1 MTRRARGDRRPPPAR
16 RPIRRTRTGAQG
28 QSRFREPRSS
38 RGAGE
43 SQRRDAGVSGKKKSG
58 AGRRSEWP
66 VRCASCR
73 GAHRKGRDVGDGLAR
88 APAGGA
94 RAFESIGSR
103 RRAPLSAPAADRSRR
118 ARRDRPFRC
127 CCESLAL
134 PSPRLCCP
142 HHPTGPARRRDVR
155 ARGRRARAD
164 DTRAR
169 ASPGGDSHPAKLTP
183 LDAAR
188 KWGGDATASEVVAF
202 FFRGPEREERD
213 TARYRRSVTPEFKK
227 QSRRRRRN
235 FHLSW
240 RLGYFRA
247 RHFPVCI
254 FFHVRLAASVALT
267 GQSETRIFR
276 L

>member
-1 MTRRARGDRRPPPAR
+1 MNGRFVARAVG
-16 RPIRRTRTGAQG
+16 
-28 QSRFREPRSS
+28 
-38 RGAGE
+38 
-43 SQRRDAGVSGKKKSG
+43 
-58 AGRRSEWP
+58 
-66 VRCASCR
+66 C
-73 GAHRKGRDVGDGLAR
+73 AHRKGRDVGDGLAR

-94 RAFESIGSR
+94 RAFESVGSR

-127 CCESLAL
+127 CCESPAL
-134 PSPRLCCP
+134 PSPRLCP

-213 TARYRRSVTPEFKK
+213 TARYRRSVTQEWTK
-227 QSRRRRRN
+227 QSPARRRN

-240 RLGYFRA
+240 RLGYLFSCPALSRL
-247 RHFPVCI
+247 VCCPA
-254 FFHVRLAASVALT
+254 FCHVRLAASVALDWPIRSAHFSPLT
-267 GQSETRIFR
+267 LRCEQ
-276 L
+276 

>member
-1 MTRRARGDRRPPPAR
+1 MNGRFVARAVG
-16 RPIRRTRTGAQG
+16 
-28 QSRFREPRSS
+28 
-38 RGAGE
+38 
-43 SQRRDAGVSGKKKSG
+43 
-58 AGRRSEWP
+58 
-66 VRCASCR
+66 C
-73 GAHRKGRDVGDGLAR
+73 AHRKGRDVGDGLAR
-88 APAGGA
+88 APAGDA
-94 RAFESIGSR
+94 RAFESVGSR

-127 CCESLAL
+127 CCESPAL
-134 PSPRLCCP
+134 PSPRLCP

-213 TARYRRSVTPEFKK
+213 TARYRRSVTQEWTK
-227 QSRRRRRN
+227 QSPARRRN

-240 RLGYFRA
+240 RLGYLFSCPALSRLVWCPA
-247 RHFPVCI
+247 FY
-254 FFHVRLAASVALT
+254 VRLAASVALDWPIRSAHFSPLT
-267 GQSETRIFR
+267 LRCEQ
-276 L
+276 

>member
-1 MTRRARGDRRPPPAR
+1 MNGRFVARAVG
-16 RPIRRTRTGAQG
+16 
-28 QSRFREPRSS
+28 
-38 RGAGE
+38 
-43 SQRRDAGVSGKKKSG
+43 
-58 AGRRSEWP
+58 
-66 VRCASCR
+66 C
-73 GAHRKGRDVGDGLAR
+73 AHRKGRDVGDGLAR

-94 RAFESIGSR
+94 RAFESVGSR

-127 CCESLAL
+127 CCESPAL
-134 PSPRLCCP
+134 PSPRLCP
-142 HHPTGPARRRDVR
+142 HHPTGPARRRDVG

-188 KWGGDATASEVVAF
+188 KWAGDATASEVVAF

-213 TARYRRSVTPEFKK
+213 TARYRRSVTQEWTK
-227 QSRRRRRN
+227 QSPARRRN

-240 RLGYFRA
+240 RLGYLFSCPA
-247 RHFPVCI
+247 LSFPSAVLHFV
-254 FFHVRLAASVALT
+254 T
-267 GQSETRIFR
+267 
-276 L
+276 

>member
-1 MTRRARGDRRPPPAR
+1 MNGRFVARAVG
-16 RPIRRTRTGAQG
+16 
-28 QSRFREPRSS
+28 
-38 RGAGE
+38 
-43 SQRRDAGVSGKKKSG
+43 
-58 AGRRSEWP
+58 
-66 VRCASCR
+66 C
-73 GAHRKGRDVGDGLAR
+73 AHRKGRDVGDGLAR

-94 RAFESIGSR
+94 RAFESVGSR

-127 CCESLAL
+127 CCESPAL
-134 PSPRLCCP
+134 PSPRLCP
-142 HHPTGPARRRDVR
+142 HHPTGPARRRNVR

-213 TARYRRSVTPEFKK
+213 TARYRRSVTQEWTK
-227 QSRRRRRN
+227 QSPARRRN

-240 RLGYFRA
+240 RLGYLFSCPALSRL
-247 RHFPVCI
+247 VCCPA
-254 FFHVRLAASVALT
+254 FCHVRLAASVALDWPIRSAHFSPLT
-267 GQSETRIFR
+267 LRCEQ
-276 L
+276 

>member
-1 MTRRARGDRRPPPAR
+1 MNGRFVARAFG
-16 RPIRRTRTGAQG
+16 
-28 QSRFREPRSS
+28 
-38 RGAGE
+38 
-43 SQRRDAGVSGKKKSG
+43 
-58 AGRRSEWP
+58 
-66 VRCASCR
+66 C
-73 GAHRKGRDVGDGLAR
+73 AHRKGRDVGDGLAR

-94 RAFESIGSR
+94 RAFESVGSR

-127 CCESLAL
+127 CCESPAL
-134 PSPRLCCP
+134 PSPRLCP

-213 TARYRRSVTPEFKK
+213 TARYRRSVTQEWTK
-227 QSRRRRRN
+227 QSPARRRN

-240 RLGYFRA
+240 RLGYLFSCPALSRL
-247 RHFPVCI
+247 VCCPA
-254 FFHVRLAASVALT
+254 FCHVRLAASVALDWPIRSAHFSPLT
-267 GQSETRIFR
+267 LRCEQ
-276 L
+276 

>member
-1 MTRRARGDRRPPPAR
+1 MNGRFVARAVG
-16 RPIRRTRTGAQG
+16 
-28 QSRFREPRSS
+28 
-38 RGAGE
+38 
-43 SQRRDAGVSGKKKSG
+43 
-58 AGRRSEWP
+58 
-66 VRCASCR
+66 C
-73 GAHRKGRDVGDGLAR
+73 AHRKGRDVGDGLAR

-94 RAFESIGSR
+94 RAFESVGSR

-127 CCESLAL
+127 CCESPAL
-134 PSPRLCCP
+134 PSPRLCP

-188 KWGGDATASEVVAF
+188 KWAGDATASEVVAF

-213 TARYRRSVTPEFKK
+213 AARYRRSVTPEFKETVAPTTP
-227 QSRRRRRN
+227 QFPPFVAIGIFIFVPGTFPSRL
-235 FHLSW
+235 LSCILS
-240 RLGYFRA
+240 REA
-247 RHFPVCI
+247 RSQ
-254 FFHVRLAASVALT
+254 RGA
-267 GQSETRIFR
+267 
-276 L
+276 

>member
-1 MTRRARGDRRPPPAR
+1 MRERASGQRSILRSTCTLAPLLGSPSIILAK
-16 RPIRRTRTGAQG
+16 ILSNSHHRTPHEASILRMIPMIMCTCTGLG
-28 QSRFREPRSS
+28 
-38 RGAGE
+38 
-43 SQRRDAGVSGKKKSG
+43 
-58 AGRRSEWP
+58 
-66 VRCASCR
+66 
-73 GAHRKGRDVGDGLAR
+73 GLAR

-94 RAFESIGSR
+94 RAFESVGSR

-213 TARYRRSVTPEFKK
+213 TARYRRSVTQEWTK
-227 QSRRRRRN
+227 QSPARRRN

-240 RLGYFRA
+240 RLGYFRVHV
-247 RHFPVCI
+247 RHFPVWSCN
-254 FFHVRLAASVALT
+254 FFFT
-267 GQSETRIFR
+267 
-276 L
+276 

>member
-1 MTRRARGDRRPPPAR
+1 MRRNTALVTRRARGDRRPPPAR

-28 QSRFREPRSS
+28 QSRFGEPRSS

-213 TARYRRSVTPEFKK
+213 TARYRRSVTPEFKETVAPTTP
-227 QSRRRRRN
+227 QFPPFVAIGIFSCSALSRLHFFSRE
-235 FHLSW
+235 
-240 RLGYFRA
+240 A
-247 RHFPVCI
+247 RSQ
-254 FFHVRLAASVALT
+254 RGA
-267 GQSETRIFR
+267 
-276 L
+276 